1 MGYFLMIAG
10 FVGVPACLVILIV
23 KAIRKK
29 KLKTI
34 SLIMA
39 GLFVCFVAG
48 IILAPQ
54 MTPEQRE
61 AERLAADAEESAATK
76 TMEPTIKPV
85 STAAQTTR
93 PTIAPANTPA
103 PTPIPSPTIDI
114 AQVEAEKAEQ
124 ERLAVTFDEIY
135 KAYKENELRADDK
148 YQYNRYRITAKI
160 NGMAT
165 GGLLNLFG
173 GATLTM
179 EKRVGDT
186 IVFFYAE
193 FEAEQEEA
201 LKEVNVGDTITFDG
215 ECLSAGSWVECE
227 IVK

>member
-1 MGYFLMIAG
+1 
-10 FVGVPACLVILIV
+10 
-23 KAIRKK
+23 
-29 KLKTI
+29 
-34 SLIMA
+34 
-39 GLFVCFVAG
+39 
-48 IILAPQ
+48 
-54 MTPEQRE
+54 
-61 AERLAADAEESAATK
+61 
-76 TMEPTIKPV
+76 
-85 STAAQTTR
+85 
-93 PTIAPANTPA
+93 
-103 PTPIPSPTIDI
+103 
-114 AQVEAEKAEQ
+114 
-124 ERLAVTFDEIY
+124 
-135 KAYKENELRADDK
+135 
-148 YQYNRYRITAKI
+148 